1 MMQIT
6 KVYRLLLAALV
17 SLLLPLAAGAEG
29 AHWNQN
35 TTSAPSSSP
44 YLTVGNPTELDQNRP
59 LEEDTGG
66 FLKFTDNG
74 AKMPFT
80 LEFDTTALPIT
91 RGGTGAATQQAALN
105 ALMSLAGVATGDII
119 VFNGTNWVLKHQGA
133 NGTFWGVSGGVLD
146 FYTPA
151 GSGTVTSVGLSV
163 PSWLSVGG
171 TPVTG
176 SGTLAV
182 SNGTGL
188 SADRV
193 VGTNGSGALDLMA
206 LTAAQVPNLDAA
218 KITSGALAK
227 AQQHANTVYND
238 AGNAYSGTATQ
249 DMSASGQ
256 TLLIPIKASGGTTGE
271 INLNSTDLEF
281 RSAGVTHKAAKQA
294 TTITAGTGLSGGGDL
309 STGRTLN
316 ISTVPLANG
325 GSNADLSGAS
335 TGAVIYKG
343 ASALTS
349 LTPVASKLIGF
360 DSGGTAIT
368 TYNQA
373 AGFGGDG
380 NAGAVTKGAVTE
392 TTRLQLNATDFT
404 QTVST
409 TWKPL
414 SGTIVNATTTC
425 AFNGTITVGTGPG
438 GGAGGNATNYTGAD
452 GSGLGGGKNGGLPA
466 AGYPAGG
473 GGGANAGAGGAGA
486 TQYQSGASA
495 YPISSTGGSG
505 GAGGCYD
512 AAAAG
517 GAGGAGGGCFIGC
530 SVGAMTVGASGAINA
545 DGTAGANGA
554 GGSTGDG
561 GGGGSGGTVS
571 LNSQTSIANSGN
583 VRARGGNGG
592 NGGFGGGT
600 GGGGYIQFLSP
611 SNTNGTRTVTAGATV
626 GTGGTASAGAAGLAV
641 SITATPNL
649 PLLLSMQED
658 NFARMKSIALAHRV
672 LNFPT
677 REGFDVELTMRE
689 AATACSRG
697 SVIQFAKLVDGN
709 MEESTCIEIGDSVEA
724 LDNAA

>member
-1 MMQIT
+1 MMQTT
-6 KVYRLLLAALV
+6 KVYNWLLAILV

-35 TTSAPSSSP
+35 STSAPSTSP

-59 LEEDTGG
+59 LQESTGD

-80 LEFDTTALPIT
+80 LEFDTAALPIT
-91 RGGTGAATQQAALN
+91 RGGTGGLTQQTAID
-105 ALMSLAGVATGDII
+105 SLLGLPSIASGDII
-119 VFNGTNWVLKHQGA
+119 VFDGANWSLKHKGA
-133 NGTFWGVSGGVLD
+133 NGTFWGVSGGVAD
-146 FYTPA
+146 YYTPA

-188 SADRV
+188 TADRV
-193 VGTNGSGALDLMA
+193 VGTNGAGALDLMA

-227 AQQHANTVYND
+227 AQQHASTVYND

-325 GSNADLSGAS
+325 GSNADLSGAT

-360 DSGGTAIT
+360 NSGATAIT
-368 TYNQA
+368 TYDQPT
-373 AGFGGDG
+373 GGLYGD
-380 NAGAVTKGAVTE
+380 
-392 TTRLQLNATDFT
+392 
-404 QTVST
+404 
-409 TWKPL
+409 
-414 SGTIVNATTTC
+414 
-425 AFNGTITVGTGPG
+425 
-438 GGAGGNATNYTGAD
+438 GAD
-452 GSGLGGGKNGGLPA
+452 GAKTISSNTTETVPKIFRCTTLTIQTGCTWTVKSGTLILCSGAVDIQGTGQLVVAADIPGATGETAAYYPSNLGLGPSPGLREA
-466 AGYPAGG
+466 ASYQ
-473 GGGANAGAGGAGA
+473 NSISGAG
-486 TQYQSGASA
+486 
-495 YPISSTGGSG
+495 
-505 GAGGCYD
+505 C
-512 AAAAG
+512 
-517 GAGGAGGGCFIGC
+517 
-530 SVGAMTVGASGAINA
+530 
-545 DGTAGANGA
+545 
-554 GGSTGDG
+554 
-561 GGGGSGGTVS
+561 
-571 LNSQTSIANSGN
+571 
-583 VRARGGNGG
+583 GGNGG
-592 NGGFGGGT
+592 NGGYTAGFNAAKGGQARLPCVGLTGSGGAGGT
-600 GGGGYIQFLSP
+600 TGGQSGVCGDGGGGGGSVGLYSGSTITIGASAKITANGGAGTAQTGSYGAGGSGGSGGVIDMGALTSI
-611 SNTNGTRTVTAGATV
+611 TNSGTIEAKGGAGGNGVNNGFAAAGGGGGVVVMTSASITAGTITLTGGAA
-626 GTGGTASAGAAGLAV
+626 GTGGTAYTTAPTAGSTGTSYSTTAV
-641 SITATPNL
+641 PVKYRC
-649 PLLLSMQED
+649 
-658 NFARMKSIALAHRV
+658 F
-672 LNFPT
+672 
-677 REGFDVELTMRE
+677 
-689 AATACSRG
+689 
-697 SVIQFAKLVDGN
+697 
-709 MEESTCIEIGDSVEA
+709 
-724 LDNAA
+724 

>member
-6 KVYRLLLAALV
+6 KVYNWLLAILV
-17 SLLLPLAAGAEG
+17 SLLLPLAAVAEG

-91 RGGTGAATQQAALN
+91 RGGTGGLTQQTAID
-105 ALMSLAGVATGDII
+105 SLLGLPSIASGDII
-119 VFNGTNWVLKHQGA
+119 VFDGTNWVLKHKGA
-133 NGTFWGVSGGVLD
+133 NGSFLGVSGGVLD

-188 SADRV
+188 TADRV
-193 VGTNGSGALDLMA
+193 VGTNGAGALDLMA

-227 AQQHANTVYND
+227 AQQHASTVYND
-238 AGNAYSGTATQ
+238 AGNTYSGTFTQ

-294 TTITAGTGLSGGGDL
+294 TTITAGNDMTGGGDL
-309 STGRTLN
+309 STGRT
-316 ISTVPLANG
+316 ISLLQASLSRG
-325 GSNADLSGAS
+325 GTSADLSGAT

-349 LTPVASKLIGF
+349 LAPVASKLIGF

-392 TTRLQLNATDFT
+392 TTQLQINSTTFS

-409 TWKPL
+409 TWAPL
-414 SGTIVNATTTC
+414 SGTIVNATSTC
-425 AFNGTITVGTGPG
+425 AFNGTTNVGTGCAGGLINRNGAGPG
-438 GGAGGNATNYTGAD
+438 GGGGVTGY
-452 GSGLGGGKNGGLPA
+452 GG
-466 AGYPAGG
+466 AGG
-473 GGGANAGAGGAGA
+473 GNAGAGGDGGDGTAKG
-486 TQYQSGASA
+486 GGSA
-495 YPISSTGGSG
+495 YPISAIGGSG
-505 GAGGCYD
+505 GGGGPGSGNGTGGKG
-512 AAAAG
+512 G
-517 GAGGAGGGCFIGC
+517 GALIAC
-530 SVGAMTVGASGAINA
+530 SIGAMTVGASGTINL
-545 DGTAGANGA
+545 DGTAGGTGSGGGA
-554 GGSTGDG
+554 GGTA
-561 GGGGSGGTVS
+561 S
-571 LNSQTSIANSGN
+571 LNSQTSIANSGSIL
-583 VRARGGNGG
+583 ARGGNGTA
-592 NGGFGGGT
+592 NGGTGYGGGG
-600 GGGGYIQFLSP
+600 GGGGYVQFISP
-611 SNTNGTRTVTAGATV
+611 SNTNGTRTVTAGTGAA
-626 GTGGTASAGAAGLAV
+626 TGGGNGVAGLAV

-649 PLLLSMQED
+649 PLLLAMQED
-658 NFARMKSIALAHRV
+658 NFARMKSIALAHKV
-672 LNFPT
+672 LSFPA
-677 REGFDVELTMRE
+677 REGFDVELSVRE
-689 AATACSRG
+689 AAQACSRG
-697 SVIQFAKLVDGN
+697 SVIQFAKLVDGT
-709 MEESTCIEIGDSVEA
+709 MTESTCIEIGDSIED
-724 LDNAA
+724 LLNAA